1 MRILGSVKLASHRR
15 TSITGVSL
23 CEVPRVVRPTKR
35 SGVIARGWGRGGDRR
50 CLTARASVGEDGVL
64 CGWTRAGWGGVL
76 QSNVKTLNTNVSTL
90 NWTLKLIKTVKFTCY
105 HKLFFVFF

>member
-1 MRILGSVKLASHRR
+1 MVLLGGEARIQHQGDEPEL
-15 TSITGVSL
+15 
-23 CEVPRVVRPTKR
+23 
-35 SGVIARGWGRGGDRR
+35 GWGRGGDRR